1 LSRAP
6 TSLDPADWG
15 ELRAQGHRMLDDMFD
30 FLAGLPDGPVWCK
43 PPEEVRARRRT
54 DLPTE
59 PTSLEQVHH
68 DFLADVLPY
77 GSGNAHPGFMGWVQG
92 GGSPVGMLAEMLAAG
107 LNANLGGRDHM
118 PIAVEREVLGWVR
131 QMFGFPSDASGL
143 FVTGASHA
151 NFLAL
156 LVARTRAL
164 GAESRQAGLGR
175 AGARLRAYASVA
187 AHGCLP
193 RAMEMAGLGS
203 DSLRRIPVGHD
214 QRIDLAGLEAA
225 IAADR
230 REGLQ
235 PFLVAGSAG
244 TVDAGA
250 VDDLHALAD
259 IAAGEGLSFHVDG
272 AIGALGVLSPEIA
285 PRLAGIERCDSLAL
299 DFHKWGQVP
308 YDAGFL
314 LVRDGE
320 AHRSTFASDAAYL
333 QRFDRGLAAG
343 DWWPND
349 YGSDLSRGFRALKT
363 WFTLRT
369 YGADALGAVMA
380 ETCALA
386 RKLAERIAAEPEL
399 ELLAPVGLN
408 IVCFGY
414 RGLDADRLNSEI
426 VLDLQ
431 EEGRVLPSLT
441 RVNGRAAIRAALVNH
456 RIRQA
461 DIDALVDGV
470 LAHGRRRVREGA
482 QQGDVVVAGA

>member
-1 LSRAP
+1 MTRAP
-6 TSLDPADWG
+6 TSLDPADWSA
-15 ELRAQGHRMLDDMFD
+15 LRAQGHRMLDDMFD
-30 FLAGLPDGPVWCK
+30 FLAGLPEQPVWRQ
-43 PPEEVRARRRT
+43 PPADVRARRRT
-54 DLPTE
+54 DLPTAAT
-59 PTSLEQVHH
+59 PLEQVHH
-68 DFLADVLPY
+68 DFLTDVLPY
-77 GSGNAHPGFMGWVQG
+77 GSGNIHPGFMGWVQG

-131 QMFGFPSDASGL
+131 QMFGFPAGASGL
-143 FVTGASHA
+143 FVTGASQA
-151 NFLAL
+151 NFLAV
-156 LVARTRAL
+156 LVACTRAL
-164 GAESRQAGLGR
+164 GPEMRQTGLGR
-175 AGARLRAYASVA
+175 TGARLRAYTSVA
-187 AHGCLP
+187 THGCVP

-203 DSLRRIPVGHD
+203 DSLRRIPVGPD
-214 QRIDLAGLEAA
+214 QRIDLGALEAA

-230 REGLQ
+230 RDGLQ
-235 PFLVAGSAG
+235 PFLLAGNAG

-250 VDDLHALAD
+250 IDDLHALAD
-259 IAAGEGLSFHVDG
+259 IAASEGMSFHIDG
-272 AIGALGVLSPEIA
+272 AIGALGVLSSEIA
-285 PRLAGIERCDSLAL
+285 PKLAGIERCDSLAL

-308 YDAGFL
+308 YEAGFL

-320 AHRSTFASDAAYL
+320 THRATFASEAAYL

-343 DWWPND
+343 DWWPNE
-349 YGSDLSRGFRALKT
+349 YGSDLSRGFKALKT

-386 RKLAERIAAEPEL
+386 RALAARIEAEPEL

-414 RGLDADRLNSEI
+414 RGEDADRLNSEI

-441 RVNGRAAIRAALVNH
+441 RVGGRSVIRAALVNH

-461 DIDALVDGV
+461 DIDALVEGV
-470 LAHGRRRVREGA
+470 LACGRRRSRVGQA
-482 QQGDVVVAGA
+482 VNADVVRA